1 MVTSNAMQYIPI
13 PKNYER
19 AAGCITQ
26 TKRRQFSKTKAI
38 RLVARTREMFSL
50 AKMIFPKL
58 PGKDCILTIA
68 IHFAMVRAF
77 GLTILALLIP
87 ALAAPVLKSLEA
99 RQSGCADVMVVYAR
113 GTNEQSPIG
122 DPASVGV
129 VFRDNIK
136 SLLGSRTFSF
146 QGVNYAANV
155 FGFLEGG
162 DPAGSRQMAA
172 DLTSVANSC
181 PNAKIVS
188 AGYSQ
193 GGQLVHNS
201 ADQLTTAAIRN
212 RINAVVIFCDP
223 KRDQAVA
230 GIPSSKVKIICHDG
244 DHICDGGFIVT
255 SQHTNY
261 QQDAPAAAQFV
272 ISQV

>member
-1 MVTSNAMQYIPI
+1 
-13 PKNYER
+13 
-19 AAGCITQ
+19 
-26 TKRRQFSKTKAI
+26 
-38 RLVARTREMFSL
+38 
-50 AKMIFPKL
+50 
-58 PGKDCILTIA
+58 
-68 IHFAMVRAF
+68 MVRVF
-77 GLTILALLIP
+77 GLTLLALLVP
-87 ALAAPVLKSLEA
+87 ALAAPVPEDLEA

-113 GTNEQSPIG
+113 GTDQDSPIG

-129 VFRDNIK
+129 LFRDNIK

-155 FGFLEGG
+155 IGFLQGG
-162 DPAGSRQMAA
+162 DPAGSRQMTT
-172 DLTSVANSC
+172 DLTNVANSC

-201 ADQLTTAAIRN
+201 AAQLTAAVRN
-212 RINAVVIFCDP
+212 RINAVVIFGDP
-223 KRDQAVA
+223 KSDQAVT
-230 GIPSSKVKIICHDG
+230 GIPSSNVKIICHDG
-244 DHICDGGFIVT
+244 DNICEGGFIVT

-272 ISQV
+272 LSKV